1 MATNTSKGM
10 PKAKNAV
17 KPSKKAKAKAPRK
30 KARTSYSPEGAGTSP
45 SSKSKGGRPS
55 KFTPALLTEICRRLS
70 TGEPLAVICRDEHM
84 PATRTVRDWSAQSE
98 EVSAAI
104 ARAREEGFDAL
115 AAQCIEIADD
125 ERHDWLMTQ
134 KGEITNE
141 VAIARAKLRVET
153 RLKLLAKW
161 DPKRYGEKVTLRGDE
176 ESPVQAVTK
185 LVIVPPKQSAEVS
198 TAPLRKQ
205 AD

>member
-1 MATNTSKGM
+1 M
-10 PKAKNAV
+10 PKAKSAV
-17 KPSKKAKAKAPRK
+17 KPGKKAKPKPPRK
-30 KARTSYSPEGAGTSP
+30 KVRTSYSPEGSAASASG
-45 SSKSKGGRPS
+45 KAKAGRPS
-55 KFTPALLTEICRRLS
+55 KFTPALLAEICKRLS

-84 PATRTVRDWSAQSE
+84 PDPSNVWRWAKEDEAISQ
-98 EVSAAI
+98 AI

-198 TAPLRKQ
+198 TAPIRKQ
-205 AD
+205 AE